1 MYQEETDMTE
11 KCPYCGND
19 FANSKAL
26 GSHIHYVHSS
36 VHAEKGRSEADEER
50 FRSLLNSC
58 LSDRGL
64 RRPRH
69 VGKIEKAIAEIPEGV
84 SPALDQYRNAFEC
97 APGKEKLLEEV
108 EELLKDEESGKSG

>member
-1 MYQEETDMTE
+1 MTE

-26 GSHIHYVHSS
+26 DSHIHYVHSS

>member
-1 MYQEETDMTE
+1 M
-11 KCPYCGND
+11 
-19 FANSKAL
+19 
-26 GSHIHYVHSS
+26 HSS

-50 FRSLLNSC
+50 FSSLLNSC

-64 RRPRH
+64 RRLRH